1 VNVIVSTGNAIQL
14 TSTQLTRHVQSD
26 TLSFTDTSEL
36 LSSPLAWIG
45 QERAQTA
52 ARFGLEMAQPNYN
65 LFVLGEEG
73 SGRASL
79 LQDMMAGIAARR
91 PQPPD
96 LCFLHH
102 FEEPERP
109 IAVHLPAGD
118 GRKLRLS
125 MAQLIKTLVTEIP
138 KRLAGQD
145 FKVEREHIEKCT
157 SKKKTAPL
165 HCLTNLP
172 RPAISLCFMKKD
184 GWCSPCAVTKGNR

>member
-1 VNVIVSTGNAIQL
+1 MNVKESTKNAIQL
-14 TSTQLTRHVQSD
+14 ASTQLTRHVQSD

-145 FKVEREHIEKCT
+145 FKVEREHIEKMY
-157 SKKKTAPL
+157 KQEEDRAFAL
-165 HCLTNLP
+165 L
-172 RPAISLCFMKKD
+172 D
-184 GWCSPCAVTKGNR
+184 GFADARNFTLF